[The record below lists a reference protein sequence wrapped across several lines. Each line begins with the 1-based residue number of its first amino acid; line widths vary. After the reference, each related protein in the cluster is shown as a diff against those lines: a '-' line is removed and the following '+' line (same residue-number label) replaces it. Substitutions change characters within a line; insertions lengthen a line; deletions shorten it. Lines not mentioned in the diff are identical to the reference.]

1 MFYIEDEEEEEE
13 EDDDA
18 SLMALEKALQAA
30 DRPPSQRPEVISDEE
45 DATPPLLLPPP
56 AAATARPR
64 VRARIPFSQAI
75 ATQAPQVVS
84 DDEDEEALEKYQAM
98 DEPEKET
105 ANSSSHDEDGAEDEL
120 DVMRKKPRLGDAD
133 RLVWTR
139 KKEIPHFAFFFMSYI
154 DFFLGDA
161 SIDFVLLQI
170 ANESTT
176 CGLESLVV
184 TTEKDVKINIKL

>member
-1 MFYIEDEEEEEE
+1 MFCIEDEEEEEE
-13 EDDDA
+13 EDDDDA

-45 DATPPLLLPPP
+45 DATPPLPLPPP
-56 AAATARPR
+56 AAAAARPR

-120 DVMRKKPRLGDAD
+120 DVMRKKPRLDAD
-133 RLVWTR
+133 RLVLVLFYHGR
-139 KKEIPHFAFFFMSYI
+139 EKRNSSFCFFFMSYI
-154 DFFLGDA
+154 DYLSRRRLD
-161 SIDFVLLQI
+161 
-170 ANESTT
+170 
-176 CGLESLVV
+176 
-184 TTEKDVKINIKL
+184 